1 MGEAN
6 SGLISVKAHDNVCFA
21 LYEGVTANN
30 VELRGCDLE
39 ADNNGNY
46 DLTDLDYIGTTVE
59 VFGDDVTIEYSR
71 ITNGRTVL
79 RVFGDAEDATK
90 VIHLNIKN
98 SVLSGARE
106 FIIRMGSNCFV
117 SGTDENASPYIGAD
131 NASTKDY
138 QTKTKYNSMTAAE
151 KAAYDEQYIKT
162 FVNVKDTVFKDAG
175 IFAVGIDSHFS
186 GRALHEGNNYV
197 SILGASASLWKN
209 LAKTSYGAKL
219 TFEGDVRMYNWK
231 RVDEIDSSTLID
243 NHLPD
248 TNTWAKLTFD
258 VKQMIMKIS
267 EKPNFGN
274 IVSTWNNT
282 SYVHAGVAFF
292 GGGKNYGVF
301 ENSAL
306 SEVLVNYTVSLDD
319 VEQSMLKAAAGE
331 EPFYFMLCDAT
342 SSFSPQKQTELL
354 NSDDAYSCIY
364 NK

>member
-1 MGEAN
+1 
-6 SGLISVKAHDNVCFA
+6 
-21 LYEGVTANN
+21 
-30 VELRGCDLE
+30 
-39 ADNNGNY
+39 
-46 DLTDLDYIGTTVE
+46 
-59 VFGDDVTIEYSR
+59 
-71 ITNGRTVL
+71 
-79 RVFGDAEDATK
+79 
-90 VIHLNIKN
+90 
-98 SVLSGARE
+98 
-106 FIIRMGSNCFV
+106 
-117 SGTDENASPYIGAD
+117 
-131 NASTKDY
+131 
-138 QTKTKYNSMTAAE
+138 
-151 KAAYDEQYIKT
+151 
-162 FVNVKDTVFKDAG
+162 
-175 IFAVGIDSHFS
+175 
-186 GRALHEGNNYV
+186 
-197 SILGASASLWKN
+197 
-209 LAKTSYGAKL
+209 
-219 TFEGDVRMYNWK
+219 
-231 RVDEIDSSTLID
+231 LID